1 VREVAGG
8 STPSTPFVQPQRLM
22 AAGRC
27 SGRGAALGAARS
39 PADMGPFALLC
50 RNVRCQPAEDHQALD
65 VAHGVPP
72 PRAAP
77 PVLRRVVLSDTRCP
91 SGVPVSWS
99 YSCGGARVRASA
111 LPAVVRCSSQ
121 EYKNLGQPRQKT
133 QMIVASSLPFLLLL
147 FCFPLN
153 FHLHPTPPF
162 PLQLLSFSFP
172 HICHLLWL
180 SMFPPHLLPIVL
192 LYSIASNPVTHPLRL
207 KPNFLNHGSPPS
219 RPPLLL
225 STIMLLLSLISVSSF
240 FPYLS
245 CLLLP
250 DSLLPFSFLFLSPH
264 YPSLSLPP
272 LLSPHTLVDIFIIRI
287 IAHG

>member
-1 VREVAGG
+1 LESTRRHGGDPRGWLDACSARLGGHARRPSARRRETLRRRGLAACVPRRLFASSRRPPVREVAGG

-133 QMIVASSLPFLLLL
+133 QMIVASSLPFLLLFIL
-147 FCFPLN
+147 FPSQLSSSPHPAFSS
-153 FHLHPTPPF
+153 PTPVIF
-162 PLQLLSFSFP
+162 VS
-172 HICHLLWL
+172 
-180 SMFPPHLLPIVL
+180 PHLSLTLALHVPTT
-192 LYSIASNPVTHPLRL
+192 S
-207 KPNFLNHGSPPS
+207 SPH
-219 RPPLLL
+219 RPPLFHC
-225 STIMLLLSLISVSSF
+225 VKPCHPPSS
-240 FPYLS
+240 P
-245 CLLLP
+245 
-250 DSLLPFSFLFLSPH
+250 
-264 YPSLSLPP
+264 
-272 LLSPHTLVDIFIIRI
+272 
-287 IAHG
+287 